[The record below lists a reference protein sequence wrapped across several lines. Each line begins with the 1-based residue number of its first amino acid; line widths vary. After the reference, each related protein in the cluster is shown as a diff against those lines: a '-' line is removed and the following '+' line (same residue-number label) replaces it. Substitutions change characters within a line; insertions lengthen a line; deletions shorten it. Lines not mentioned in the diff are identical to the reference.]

1 MKELNRLIDSL
12 TERRFY
18 VSDSLI
24 NDELVRALNDEAL
37 SLFKVGEFDE
47 ARIGRQLTKRLDQS
61 IRSDKISWIP
71 SSKNEQS
78 NAVRD
83 YYSILENLKDFLNPI
98 FYLGIRSFE
107 GHFAYYDKG
116 AFYKKHVDQHRGR
129 GLRRLSVILY
139 LNDMQE
145 GDGGEVVL
153 YDTKDKKKVIE
164 VVRPKAGRLLIF
176 ISDDLPHEVL
186 KANKPRVSLTGWM
199 RA

>member
-24 NDELVRALNDEAL
+24 NDELVRALND
-37 SLFKVGEFDE
+37 
-47 ARIGRQLTKRLDQS
+47 
-61 IRSDKISWIP
+61 
-71 SSKNEQS
+71 
-78 NAVRD
+78 
-83 YYSILENLKDFLNPI
+83 
-98 FYLGIRSFE
+98 
-107 GHFAYYDKG
+107 
-116 AFYKKHVDQHRGR
+116 
-129 GLRRLSVILY
+129 
-139 LNDMQE
+139 MQE
-145 GDGGEVVL
+145 GDGGEVVQ
-153 YDTKDKKKVIE
+153 YDTKEKKKVIE